1 MPAMRE
7 IRVAEAQAMFDELL
21 GTVAE
26 GESIAITRRGQNV
39 AFLIPPRDF
48 ELNQRRS
55 AVDRFRDRRRGW
67 RKIGIST
74 DEILKAR
81 HEGHR
86 F

>member
-1 MPAMRE
+1 MRE
-7 IRVAEAQAMFDELL
+7 IRAAEAQAMFDELL
-21 GTVAE
+21 GAVTK
-26 GESIAITRRGQNV
+26 GESYAITRRGQTV

-48 ELNQRRS
+48 ELKQRRS
-55 AVDRFRDRRRGW
+55 AVARFRDRRRGW
-67 RKIGIST
+67 RKIGMST

>member
-1 MPAMRE
+1 MRE
-7 IRVAEAQAMFDELL
+7 IRAAEAQEMFDELL

-26 GESIAITRRGQNV
+26 GESIAITRRGQIV
-39 AFLIPPRDF
+39 ALLIPPHDD
-48 ELNQRRS
+48 ELTQRRA
-55 AVDRFRDRRRGW
+55 AVDRFRERRRGW
-67 RKIGIST
+67 RKISMST